1 MKNPTHYGI
10 HERDRWKCLL
20 REAMPHEVVIGL
32 GSNIDP
38 EANLEQ
44 AVLELK
50 SRFKVSKRSQW
61 TRTKPIGIQ
70 DQPDFYNGA
79 LLMETELE
87 QQSLKKELKRIED
100 ILGRDR
106 SLPKFGP
113 RTIDLDILIW
123 NKKVVDEDYY
133 ERDFLRKGVEEIIPE
148 LELI

>member
-1 MKNPTHYGI
+1 
-10 HERDRWKCLL
+10 
-20 REAMPHEVVIGL
+20 MPHEVVIGL

-50 SRFKVSKRSQW
+50 SRFKVSKQSQW
-61 TRTKPIGIQ
+61 IRTKPIGIQ

-106 SLPKFGP
+106 SLPKYGP

-133 ERDFLRKGVEEIIPE
+133 ERDFLRKGVEEIIPD

>member
-1 MKNPTHYGI
+1 
-10 HERDRWKCLL
+10 
-20 REAMPHEVVIGL
+20 MPHEVVIGL

-44 AVLELK
+44 AVQELK

-100 ILGRDR
+100 VLGRDR

-123 NKKVVDEDYY
+123 NKKVMDEDYY
-133 ERDFLRKGVEEIIPE
+133 ERDFLRKGVEEIIPD

>member
-1 MKNPTHYGI
+1 
-10 HERDRWKCLL
+10 
-20 REAMPHEVVIGL
+20 MPHEVVIGL

-50 SRFKVSKRSQW
+50 SRFKVSKQSKW
-61 TRTKPIGIQ
+61 TRSKPIGIQ

-133 ERDFLRKGVEEIIPE
+133 ERDFLRKGVEEIIPD

>member
-1 MKNPTHYGI
+1 
-10 HERDRWKCLL
+10 
-20 REAMPHEVVIGL
+20 MPHEVVIGL

-87 QQSLKKELKRIED
+87 QQSLKMELKRIED

-123 NKKVVDEDYY
+123 NKNVVDEDYY
-133 ERDFLRKGVEEIIPE
+133 ERDFLRKGVEEIIPD
-148 LELI
+148 LELK

>member
-1 MKNPTHYGI
+1 M
-10 HERDRWKCLL
+10 

-44 AVLELK
+44 AVQELK

-133 ERDFLRKGVEEIIPE
+133 ERDFLRKGVEEIIPD

>member
-1 MKNPTHYGI
+1 
-10 HERDRWKCLL
+10 
-20 REAMPHEVVIGL
+20 MPHEVVIGL

-44 AVLELK
+44 AVQELK

-87 QQSLKKELKRIED
+87 LQSLKKELKRIED
-100 ILGRDR
+100 LLGRDR
-106 SLPKFGP
+106 SLPKYGP

-123 NKKVVDEDYY
+123 NKKVIDEDYY
-133 ERDFLRKGVEEIIPE
+133 ERDFLRKGVEEIIPD
-148 LELI
+148 LELT

>member
-1 MKNPTHYGI
+1 
-10 HERDRWKCLL
+10 
-20 REAMPHEVVIGL
+20 MPHEVVIGL

-123 NKKVVDEDYY
+123 NKKVVNEDYY
-133 ERDFLRKGVEEIIPE
+133 ERDFLRKGVKEIIPD

>member
-1 MKNPTHYGI
+1 
-10 HERDRWKCLL
+10 
-20 REAMPHEVVIGL
+20 MPHEVVIGL

-106 SLPKFGP
+106 NLPKFGP

-123 NKKVVDEDYY
+123 DKKVVDKDYF
-133 ERDFLRKGVEEIIPE
+133 ERDFLRKGVEEIIPN
-148 LELI
+148 LELS

>member
-1 MKNPTHYGI
+1 
-10 HERDRWKCLL
+10 
-20 REAMPHEVVIGL
+20 MPHEVVIGL

-44 AVLELK
+44 AVQELK

-133 ERDFLRKGVEEIIPE
+133 ERDFLRKGVEEIIPD
-148 LELI
+148 LELT

>member
-1 MKNPTHYGI
+1 
-10 HERDRWKCLL
+10 
-20 REAMPHEVVIGL
+20 MPHEVVIGL

-44 AVLELK
+44 AVQELK

-87 QQSLKKELKRIED
+87 QQSLKQELKRIED

-123 NKKVVDEDYY
+123 NKEVVDDDYY
-133 ERDFLRKGVEEIIPE
+133 ERDFLRKGVCLLYTSDAADE
-148 LELI
+148 

>member
-1 MKNPTHYGI
+1 
-10 HERDRWKCLL
+10 
-20 REAMPHEVVIGL
+20 MPHEVVIGL

-44 AVLELK
+44 AVQELK

-61 TRTKPIGIQ
+61 TRPKPIGIQ

-87 QQSLKKELKRIED
+87 QQSLKQELKRIED

-133 ERDFLRKGVEEIIPE
+133 ERDFLRKGVEEIIPD

>member
-1 MKNPTHYGI
+1 
-10 HERDRWKCLL
+10 
-20 REAMPHEVVIGL
+20 MPHEVVIGL

-44 AVLELK
+44 AVQELK

-100 ILGRDR
+100 VLGRDR

-133 ERDFLRKGVEEIIPE
+133 ERDFLRKGVEEIIPD

>member
-1 MKNPTHYGI
+1 
-10 HERDRWKCLL
+10 
-20 REAMPHEVVIGL
+20 MPHEVVIGL

-50 SRFKVSKRSQW
+50 SRFKVSKRSKW

-133 ERDFLRKGVEEIIPE
+133 ERDFLRKGVEEIIPD
-148 LELI
+148 LKLT

>member
-1 MKNPTHYGI
+1 
-10 HERDRWKCLL
+10 
-20 REAMPHEVVIGL
+20 MPHEVVIGL

-44 AVLELK
+44 AVQELK

-61 TRTKPIGIQ
+61 IRTKPIGIQ

-87 QQSLKKELKRIED
+87 QQSLKQELKRIED

-133 ERDFLRKGVEEIIPE
+133 ERDFLRKGVEEIIPD
-148 LELI
+148 LELV

>member
-1 MKNPTHYGI
+1 
-10 HERDRWKCLL
+10 
-20 REAMPHEVVIGL
+20 MPHEVVIGL

-87 QQSLKKELKRIED
+87 QQSLKMELKRIED

-133 ERDFLRKGVEEIIPE
+133 ERDFLRKGVEEIIPD

>member
-1 MKNPTHYGI
+1 
-10 HERDRWKCLL
+10 
-20 REAMPHEVVIGL
+20 MPHEVVIGL

-38 EANLEQ
+38 EVNLEQ
-44 AVLELK
+44 AVQELK
-50 SRFKVSKRSQW
+50 SRFRVSKRSQW

-87 QQSLKKELKRIED
+87 QQSLKQELKRIED

-133 ERDFLRKGVEEIIPE
+133 KRDFLRKGVEEIIPDIK
-148 LELI
+148 LT

>member
-1 MKNPTHYGI
+1 
-10 HERDRWKCLL
+10 
-20 REAMPHEVVIGL
+20 MPHEVVIGL

-44 AVLELK
+44 AVQELK

-133 ERDFLRKGVEEIIPE
+133 ERDFLRKGVEEIITD
-148 LELI
+148 LELN

>member
-1 MKNPTHYGI
+1 
-10 HERDRWKCLL
+10 
-20 REAMPHEVVIGL
+20 MPHEVVIGL

-123 NKKVVDEDYY
+123 NKKVVDEDYF
-133 ERDFLRKGVEEIIPE
+133 ERDFLRKGVKEIIPD
-148 LELI
+148 LELT

>member
-1 MKNPTHYGI
+1 
-10 HERDRWKCLL
+10 
-20 REAMPHEVVIGL
+20 MPHEVVIGL

-70 DQPDFYNGA
+70 NQPDFYNGA
-79 LLMETELE
+79 LLIETELE
-87 QQSLKKELKRIED
+87 QQSLKKELKQIED

-123 NKKVVDEDYY
+123 NKKVVDEDFY
-133 ERDFLRKGVEEIIPE
+133 ERDFLRKGVEEIIPD

>member
-1 MKNPTHYGI
+1 M
-10 HERDRWKCLL
+10 L
-20 REAMPHEVVIGL
+20 HEVVIGL

-70 DQPDFYNGA
+70 DQPDFFNGA

-87 QQSLKKELKRIED
+87 QQSLKMELKRIED

-133 ERDFLRKGVEEIIPE
+133 VRDFLRKGVEEIIPD

>member
-1 MKNPTHYGI
+1 
-10 HERDRWKCLL
+10 
-20 REAMPHEVVIGL
+20 MPHEVVIGL

-44 AVLELK
+44 AVQELE
-50 SRFKVSKRSQW
+50 SRFKVSKRSKW

-133 ERDFLRKGVEEIIPE
+133 ERDFLRRGVEEIIPD

>member
-1 MKNPTHYGI
+1 
-10 HERDRWKCLL
+10 
-20 REAMPHEVVIGL
+20 MPHEVVIGL

-44 AVLELK
+44 AVQELK

-87 QQSLKKELKRIED
+87 QQSLKKELKQIED

-123 NKKVVDEDYY
+123 NKKVVDEDFY
-133 ERDFLRKGVEEIIPE
+133 ERDFLKKGVEEIIPD

>member
-1 MKNPTHYGI
+1 
-10 HERDRWKCLL
+10 
-20 REAMPHEVVIGL
+20 MPHEVVIGL

-44 AVLELK
+44 AVQELK

-133 ERDFLRKGVEEIIPE
+133 ERDFLRKGVEEIIPD
-148 LELI
+148 LELVQPPDFG

>member
-1 MKNPTHYGI
+1 
-10 HERDRWKCLL
+10 
-20 REAMPHEVVIGL
+20 MPHEVVIGL

-61 TRTKPIGIQ
+61 TQTKPIGIQ

-87 QQSLKKELKRIED
+87 QQSLKKELKQIED
-100 ILGRDR
+100 IMGRDR

>member
-1 MKNPTHYGI
+1 
-10 HERDRWKCLL
+10 
-20 REAMPHEVVIGL
+20 MPNEVVIGL

-44 AVLELK
+44 AVQELK

-87 QQSLKKELKRIED
+87 QQSLKQELKRIED

-133 ERDFLRKGVEEIIPE
+133 ERDFLRKGVEEILPD
-148 LELI
+148 LELV

>member
-1 MKNPTHYGI
+1 
-10 HERDRWKCLL
+10 
-20 REAMPHEVVIGL
+20 MPHEVVIGL

-44 AVLELK
+44 AVQELK

-133 ERDFLRKGVEEIIPE
+133 ERDFLRKGVEEIIPD
-148 LELI
+148 LELN

>member
-1 MKNPTHYGI
+1 
-10 HERDRWKCLL
+10 
-20 REAMPHEVVIGL
+20 MPHEVVIGL

-44 AVLELK
+44 AVQELK

-87 QQSLKKELKRIED
+87 QQSLKQELKRIED

-123 NKKVVDEDYY
+123 NKKVVDKDYY
-133 ERDFLRKGVEEIIPE
+133 ERDFLRKGVEEIIPD
-148 LELI
+148 LKLT

>member
-1 MKNPTHYGI
+1 
-10 HERDRWKCLL
+10 
-20 REAMPHEVVIGL
+20 MPHEVVIGL

-123 NKKVVDEDYY
+123 DKKVVDEDYY
-133 ERDFLRKGVEEIIPE
+133 ERDFLRKGVEEIIPD
-148 LELI
+148 LNLTPPLDFG

>member
-1 MKNPTHYGI
+1 
-10 HERDRWKCLL
+10 
-20 REAMPHEVVIGL
+20 MPHEVVIGL

-44 AVLELK
+44 AVQELK

-123 NKKVVDEDYY
+123 NKKVVDKDYY
-133 ERDFLRKGVEEIIPE
+133 ERDFLRKGVEEIIPD
-148 LELI
+148 LKSI

>member
-1 MKNPTHYGI
+1 
-10 HERDRWKCLL
+10 
-20 REAMPHEVVIGL
+20 MPHEVVIGL

-44 AVLELK
+44 AVLGLK

-61 TRTKPIGIQ
+61 IRTKPIGIQ

-106 SLPKFGP
+106 NLPKFGP
-113 RTIDLDILIW
+113 RSIDLDILIW
-123 NKKVVDEDYY
+123 NKKVIDEDYY
-133 ERDFLRKGVEEIIPE
+133 ERDFLRKGVEEIIPD

>member
-1 MKNPTHYGI
+1 
-10 HERDRWKCLL
+10 
-20 REAMPHEVVIGL
+20 MPHEVVIGL

-87 QQSLKKELKRIED
+87 QQSLKMELKRIED

-123 NKKVVDEDYY
+123 NKKVVDEDFY
-133 ERDFLRKGVEEIIPE
+133 ERDFLRKGVKEIIPD

>member
-1 MKNPTHYGI
+1 
-10 HERDRWKCLL
+10 
-20 REAMPHEVVIGL
+20 MPHEVVIGL

-70 DQPDFYNGA
+70 EQPDFYNGA

-123 NKKVVDEDYY
+123 NKKVVDKDYY
-133 ERDFLRKGVEEIIPE
+133 ERDFLRKGVEEIIPD
-148 LELI
+148 LKLT

>member
-1 MKNPTHYGI
+1 
-10 HERDRWKCLL
+10 
-20 REAMPHEVVIGL
+20 MPHEVVIGL

-44 AVLELK
+44 AVRELE

-87 QQSLKKELKRIED
+87 QQSLKKELKQIED

-133 ERDFLRKGVEEIIPE
+133 ERDFLRKGVEEIIPD

>member
-1 MKNPTHYGI
+1 M
-10 HERDRWKCLL
+10 L
-20 REAMPHEVVIGL
+20 HEVVIGL

-44 AVLELK
+44 AVQELK

-61 TRTKPIGIQ
+61 TQTKPIGIQ

-133 ERDFLRKGVEEIIPE
+133 QRDFLRKGVEEIIPD
-148 LELI
+148 LKLT

>member
-1 MKNPTHYGI
+1 
-10 HERDRWKCLL
+10 
-20 REAMPHEVVIGL
+20 MPHEVVIGL

-87 QQSLKKELKRIED
+87 QQSLKMELKRIED

-133 ERDFLRKGVEEIIPE
+133 ERDFLRKGVEEIIPD
-148 LELI
+148 LKLT